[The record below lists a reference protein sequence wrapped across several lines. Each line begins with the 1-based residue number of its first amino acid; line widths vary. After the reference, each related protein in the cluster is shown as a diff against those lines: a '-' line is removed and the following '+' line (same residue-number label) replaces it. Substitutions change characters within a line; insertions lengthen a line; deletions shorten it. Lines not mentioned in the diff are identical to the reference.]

1 MISAQNVIPLLSKDI
16 YTDKLA
22 EVLNAISAK
31 LTTDDLIDLRERV
44 EGDEKASASTAAEE
58 WLTAA
63 GLLGE

>member
-22 EVLNAISAK
+22 EVLNGISAK
-31 LTTDDLIDLRERV
+31 LTTDDLIELRDRV
-44 EGDEKASASTAAEE
+44 EGDEKASAATAAEE

-63 GLLGE
+63 GLLDK